1 MDISLPTQP
10 ETFMKNLLIGIVAS
24 LATCFG
30 AFLIV
35 NAFGQPLF
43 TGIIYGFVGFVLFVA
58 GQWVALYFFLR
69 YRSPPP
75 TDSKGV

>member
-1 MDISLPTQP
+1 
-10 ETFMKNLLIGIVAS
+10 MKNLLFGIVAS

-35 NAFGQPLF
+35 NAFDQPPS
-43 TGIIYGFVGFVLFVA
+43 TGIIYGTVGFVLFVA
-58 GQWVALYFFLR
+58 GQWAAAYFFLSH
-69 YRSPPP
+69 RSPPP